1 MTELHTETLDS
12 PIGQIVI
19 VYAGDKV
26 CALDYADY
34 TERMNQL
41 LQRRYQKFQLRKVS
55 RKSGVTKQLKAY
67 LAGEL
72 DAINS
77 ITVDTGGTSFQ
88 QRVWTALR
96 GIPSGTTWTYGE
108 VATQLGTP
116 RAYRAVGAANAL
128 NPIAIIVPCHRLVGA
143 NGALTGYAGG
153 LERKEWLLMHEG
165 VSVSNLK
172 TDLP

>member
-1 MTELHTETLDS
+1 MTELYTETLDS

-34 TERMNQL
+34 TERTNQL
-41 LQRRYQKFQLRKVS
+41 LQRRYQKFQSRKVS

-72 DAINS
+72 DAIDT
-77 ITVDTGGTSFQ
+77 IAVDLGGTSFQ

-96 GIPSGTTWTYGE
+96 GIPSGTTRTYSE

-116 RAYRAVGAANAL
+116 RAYRTVDAANAL
-128 NPIAIIVPCHRLVGA
+128 NGIAIIVPCHRLVSA

-153 LERKEWLLMHEG
+153 LERTEWLLRHEG
-165 VSVSNLK
+165 CHV
-172 TDLP
+172 